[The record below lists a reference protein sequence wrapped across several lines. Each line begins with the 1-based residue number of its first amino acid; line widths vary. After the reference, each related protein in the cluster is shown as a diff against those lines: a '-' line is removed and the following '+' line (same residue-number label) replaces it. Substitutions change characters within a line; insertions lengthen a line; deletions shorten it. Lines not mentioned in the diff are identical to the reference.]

1 MCWLRQH
8 SPTLQQKTEL
18 PRSPA
23 LLALLLIH
31 NDSVEQPASA
41 HLRDEGGAQVAY
53 PTTEELA
60 ESKGTLREPFVDEYR
75 EGGHGYCTA
84 EWVAEKVVEVRVWR
98 RKSNARREGLTRRMC
113 SHALQA

>member
-31 NDSVEQPASA
+31 NNSVKQPASA
-41 HLRDEGGAQVAY
+41 HLRDKGGAQVAY

-60 ESKGTLREPFVDEYR
+60 ESKGTLGEPFVDEYR
-75 EGGHGYCTA
+75 EGSHGYCTA
-84 EWVAEKVVEVRVWR
+84 EGVAEKLVEVRVWR